1 MRVVKER
8 REEEKE
14 VNYNIYTAGLIA
26 YDIINDRKR
35 EATKE
40 RRWAQ
45 ALKAKRDQAKSTS

>member
-1 MRVVKER
+1 M
-8 REEEKE
+8 
-14 VNYNIYTAGLIA
+14 NYNIYTAGLIA

>member
-1 MRVVKER
+1 
-8 REEEKE
+8 

-45 ALKAKRDQAKSTS
+45 ALKVKRAQSKSNS